1 MKNYIFKIG
10 VKNDGEVRACNII
23 KETDM
28 EYIKYDKFLKKEYF
42 TNVEENDD
50 YIPMVTKNE
59 AIIVL
64 REDQFLPTEI
74 ESVFNMLYDNL
85 YIDEGENYEKSIN
98 Y

>member
-1 MKNYIFKIG
+1 MKNYIFKVG
-10 VKNDGEVRACNII
+10 VKNDVEVRVYNII

-28 EYIKYDKFLKKEYF
+28 EYIKYDKFLKKEHF
-42 TNVEENDD
+42 INIEENDD
-50 YIPMVTKNE
+50 YIPMMTKNE
-59 AIIVL
+59 AIIIL

>member
-1 MKNYIFKIG
+1 MKNYIFKVG
-10 VKNDGEVRACNII
+10 VKNDVEVRAYNII

-28 EYIKYDKFLKKEYF
+28 EYIKYNKFLKKEYF

>member
-1 MKNYIFKIG
+1 MKNYIFKVG
-10 VKNDGEVRACNII
+10 VKNDVEVRAYNII

-28 EYIKYDKFLKKEYF
+28 EYIKYNKFLKKEYF

-50 YIPMVTKNE
+50 YIPMATKNE

-85 YIDEGENYEKSIN
+85 YIDEGGNYEKSIN